1 MNTLEINRVLKSNKS
16 FLGTF
21 PCDVIKLLPY
31 SIRSKG
37 LIVNTDPK
45 GEKGEHW
52 TAIWFNAC
60 GSAEYFDS
68 FGFPPLIDSVRE
80 FMEERSAG
88 HFVYNSK
95 TLQHPF
101 ATSCGQY
108 CIYFI
113 QSRSADTSY
122 KAFVKK
128 FSTNLTL
135 NEEILRV
142 YFKGAG
148 YKRKTDRKR

>member
-16 FLGTF
+16 FLGTYL
-21 PCDVIKLLPY
+21 CDVIKRLPF

-37 LIVNTDPK
+37 LIVNTNPK

-52 TAIWFNAC
+52 TAIWFNAS

-68 FGFPPLIDSVRE
+68 FGFPPFIDSVRE
-80 FMEERSAG
+80 FLEERSADS
-88 HFVYNSK
+88 FVYNSK

-108 CIYFI
+108 CIFFI
-113 QSRSADTSY
+113 QSRSVDTSY

-128 FSTNLTL
+128 FSRNLSL
-135 NEEILRV
+135 NEEILKV
-142 YFKGAG
+142 YIKGG
-148 YKRKTDRKR
+148 SYKRGI